1 MKICVISFDFWGYD
15 QHIVDVLRRKGVHA
29 YHIKIGAVTHANFTE
44 KAVNA
49 FSKVF
54 LKKNLKKEKRQQ
66 YVLDSLAEMGHQ
78 DQILVLNP
86 DTFDLS
92 TLEKIKAYTDRMIT
106 YLYDNLE
113 RFPVE
118 DKLHLFDKVFSF
130 DDKDIKK
137 HGFERLT
144 NYNYLEYIPQEKQH
158 PVMDLYYIT
167 SFDKGRNKILLPL
180 AKILQEKDIAYG
192 FVIVGKKAWKEQI
205 KTGKN
210 SLKNF
215 TVLRRKPIPTATVA
229 EMYKNTIALLDLM
242 RSGQTGLS
250 FRVFEA
256 MAMEK
261 KIVTDNREIKNYDF
275 YNPNNILVLDKDLS
289 NISKDFFLQPY
300 EKVPD
305 NIYHKYTLDNWTDKV
320 FELHNN

>member
-15 QHIVDVLRRKGVHA
+15 QYIVEALRHKGIEAH
-29 YHIKIGAVTHANFTE
+29 HIKIGAVTHANFSE

-66 YVLDSLAEMGHQ
+66 YVLDSLAKLGHQ

-86 DTFDLS
+86 DTFDMS
-92 TLEKIKAYTDRMIT
+92 TLEKIKDYTGRMIT

-118 DKLHLFDKVFSF
+118 EKLHLFDKVFSF
-130 DDKDIKK
+130 DDKDIEK

-144 NYNYLEYIPQEKQH
+144 NYNYLDYIPQEQQR

-180 AKILQEKDIAYG
+180 AKILYEKGIAYG
-192 FVIVGKKAWKEQI
+192 FVIVGKKGWKEQI
-205 KTGKN
+205 KLGKDV
-210 SLKNF
+210 LKNF

-229 EMYKNTIALLDLM
+229 DMYKSTKALLDLM
-242 RSGQTGLS
+242 RCGQTGLS

-261 KIVTDNREIKNYDF
+261 KIVTDNAEIKNYDF

-289 NISKDFFLQPY
+289 NISKEFFQQPY
-300 EKVPD
+300 EKIPED
-305 NIYHKYTLDNWTDKV
+305 IYHKYTLDHWTDKV
-320 FELHNN
+320 FELDKN

>member
-15 QHIVDVLRRKGVHA
+15 QYIVDVLRRKGIDAH
-29 YHIKIGAVTHANFTE
+29 HIKIGAVTHANFTE

-66 YVLDSLAEMGHQ
+66 YVLDSLAQLGYQ

-92 TLEKIKAYTDRMIT
+92 TLEKIKTYTNRMIT

-118 DKLHLFDKVFSF
+118 DKLHLFDKIFSF

-158 PVMDLYYIT
+158 PTLDLYYIT

-180 AKILQEKDIAYG
+180 AKILQKKGIVYD
-192 FVIVGKKAWKEQI
+192 FVVVGKKVWKEQV
-205 KTGKN
+205 KLGKDT
-210 SLKNF
+210 LKNF
-215 TVLRRKPIPTATVA
+215 TALKRKPISTATTA
-229 EMYKNTIALLDLM
+229 NIYKNTKALLDLM

-261 KIVTDNREIKNYDF
+261 KIVTDNPEIKNYDF
-275 YNPNNILVLDKDLS
+275 YNPNNILVLNHDLS
-289 NISKDFFLQPY
+289 NISKEFFQQPY
-300 EKVPD
+300 EKVPED
-305 NIYHKYTLDNWTDKV
+305 IYQKYTLDYWTDKV
-320 FELHNN
+320 FGLNKN